1 MKKSLANLAFVT
13 LAAGALLTSSSAKA
27 SAITSRMT
35 ENDGQAVIELTGE
48 IIDGDSVKVANL
60 IKYWNNRDV
69 RVSGIRLNSRGGN
82 VIEAEN
88 IATLIRNANM
98 ASVIGRHQVCY
109 SACVLIFAYG
119 KEKWA
124 NSSSEIGVHS
134 VSDKGKQTLEADG
147 ITTAFVR
154 DLKSVGAPDSVI
166 VKTITTPPDEISY
179 LTAEEVR
186 LMGGRVL

>member
-1 MKKSLANLAFVT
+1 MKTSLVDLVFLA
-13 LAAGALLTSSSAKA
+13 LAAGALLTSPSAKA
-27 SAITSRMT
+27 AEITSRVT
-35 ENDGQAVIELTGE
+35 ENDGQSVIELTGE
-48 IIDGDSVKVANL
+48 IIEGDSLKVANW

-69 RVSGIRLNSRGGN
+69 RVSGIRLNSGGGQ
-82 VIEAEN
+82 VIEAEK
-88 IATLIRNANM
+88 IAIMIRSADM
-98 ASVIGRHQVCY
+98 ASVVGRRQVCY

-134 VSDKGKQTLEADG
+134 VSANGIQTLEADG

>member
-1 MKKSLANLAFVT
+1 MIEYNRLITLVFSHQKRTKFNRIREIWRGNYEKSLANLAFVT

-109 SACVLIFAYG
+109 SACTHFCIWKREMGKLI
-119 KEKWA
+119 K
-124 NSSSEIGVHS
+124 
-134 VSDKGKQTLEADG
+134 
-147 ITTAFVR
+147 
-154 DLKSVGAPDSVI
+154 
-166 VKTITTPPDEISY
+166 
-179 LTAEEVR
+179 
-186 LMGGRVL
+186 